1 MAKRISAIVSLV
13 VIGILILTT
22 IIMATIDVDH
32 KINCNKPDAIYV
44 RYNSSDRNTSEEQQ
58 KSIIDF
64 IDNASK
70 EKSLTALF
78 NGHIG
83 DQANL
88 TLISTTPVE
97 IKDNSE
103 FFVIYHYTTAQ
114 DLIVNNKI
122 EKDENDQDIKYKE
135 LAFSIDKTQGLHD
148 VKVYITPEGAS
159 AFTYSRYY
167 NVRADFSDLYNYLV
181 TEGFKN

>member
-1 MAKRISAIVSLV
+1 MAKRISAIISLV
-13 VIGILILTT
+13 IIGILILTT

-32 KINCNKPDAIYV
+32 KIKCNQPNEIYI
-44 RYNSSDRNTSEEQQ
+44 RYNSSDKNTTEEQQ
-58 KSIIDF
+58 KCIIDF

-83 DQANL
+83 DQAEL
-88 TLISTTPVE
+88 KLISTTPVE
-97 IKDNSE
+97 IKDTSE

-122 EKDENDQDIKYKE
+122 EKDENGQDIKYKE
-135 LAFSIDKTQGLHD
+135 LAFAIDKTQGLHE

-159 AFTYSRYY
+159 SFTYSRYY
-167 NVRADFSDLYNYLV
+167 NVRADFSDLYDYLV
-181 TEGFKN
+181 SEGFRN